1 MRPLFFLPNY
11 TLGSLGPSR
20 FRTPGT
26 WPSHGKTLKA
36 PQGFSN
42 GPRAQAEG

>member
-20 FRTPGT
+20 FRTPGDMAQP
-26 WPSHGKTLKA
+26 WEDLKST
-36 PQGFSN
+36 PGILKWT
-42 GPRAQAEG
+42 